1 MGWGDAMGFSY
12 RKSVKMGPFR
22 VTASKSGISY
32 SAGVRGARVTK
43 RANGKVQT
51 TLSAPGT
58 GLRYTTTS
66 GTKTRQAK
74 RPAAST
80 PPPARH
86 PAPAPVSQSHPPTTD
101 VTPASKVCPPGRAD
115 YEGGR
120 PAWMRNGAQAVLL
133 AGREDL
139 EVVGESFYQENL
151 WSLVGGRRS
160 VEQRVR
166 QEILALLMVED
177 NNPYDPAAVAVWI
190 DGWKVGHLSR
200 ADARWYRPGLL
211 ALCQAHGKPIALSG
225 VIAGGGL
232 REDGPGRL
240 GVFLRH
246 DPADF
251 DRHGKHRRRPV

>member
-1 MGWGDAMGFSY
+1 MGGGDAMGFSY
-12 RKSVKMGPFR
+12 RKSVKIGPFR

-32 SAGVRGARVTK
+32 SVGVNGARVTK

-51 TLSAPGT
+51 TLSAPGP

-66 GTKTRQAK
+66 GSKTGQAK
-74 RPAAST
+74 RPAASN

-86 PAPAPVSQSHPPTTD
+86 PAPTTTPPRTD
-101 VTPASKVCPPGRAD
+101 ETPASKVCAPGRAD

-133 AGREDL
+133 TGQEDL
-139 EVVGESFYQENL
+139 EVVGESHYQENL
-151 WSLVGGRRS
+151 WELVGGRRS

-166 QEILALLMVED
+166 KEILALLVVED

-190 DGWKVGHLSR
+190 DGCKVGHLSR

-211 ALCQAHGKPIALSG
+211 ALDQAHGRPIALTG
-225 VIAGGGL
+225 VIVGGGL

-251 DRHGKHRRRPV
+251 DRHGKHRRPPV